1 MSEEGGEV
9 PVATIDDVA
18 AAVLTV
24 LGRMTTKKLQKLV
37 YYSQAWHLARNG
49 VRLFPDEIQA
59 WREGPVV
66 RTLYDRHRTKYEV
79 HTWPDGDPTRLRD
92 DELTTVRWVAATYGR
107 FSAESLSRM
116 THAES
121 PWRVAR
127 GLVPEGE
134 PSQAPISDDIMR
146 NFYANQVVEPDV
158 AVALA
163 AASSAIEGVELD
175 DAWQEQLRQVADG
188 RVTAEELIQREIGQ
202 HLSDR

>member
-1 MSEEGGEV
+1 M
-9 PVATIDDVA
+9 ATIDDVA
-18 AAVLTV
+18 AAVV
-24 LGRMTTKKLQKLV
+24 VMLGRMTTKKLQKLV
-37 YYSQAWHLARNG
+37 YYSQAWHLTRHG

-66 RTLYDRHRTKYEV
+66 RELYVKHRTRYEIQ
-79 HTWPDGDPTRLRD
+79 TWPDGDPTRLGD
-92 DELTTVRWVAATYGR
+92 DELDTVRWVAATYGG

-127 GLVPEGE
+127 GLTPQNE
-134 PSQAPISDDIMR
+134 PSQALISDDIMR

-163 AASSAIEGVELD
+163 AASSAIEGIELD
-175 DAWQEQLRQVADG
+175 DTWQEELRKVADG
-188 RVTAEELIQREIGQ
+188 RMTADELIQREIGQ

>member
-1 MSEEGGEV
+1 M
-9 PVATIDDVA
+9 ATIDDVA
-18 AAVLTV
+18 AAVLTM

-37 YYSQAWHLARNG
+37 YYSQAWHLARHG
-49 VRLFPDEIQA
+49 ARLFPDEIQA

-66 RTLYDRHRTKYEV
+66 KKLYDGHRTKCAIQ
-79 HTWPDGDPTRLRD
+79 TWPDGNAARLGE
-92 DELTTVRWVAATYGR
+92 DELATVRWVVTTYGG

-134 PSQAPISDDIMR
+134 PSQAAISDDIMR

-175 DAWQEQLRQVADG
+175 DAWQEELRHVADG
-188 RVTAEELIQREIGQ
+188 RMTADELIQREIGQ

>member
-1 MSEEGGEV
+1 M
-9 PVATIDDVA
+9 ATIDDVA
-18 AAVLTV
+18 AAILTM

-37 YYSQAWHLARNG
+37 YYSQAWHLARHG

-66 RTLYDRHRTKYEV
+66 GKLYDRHRNKYEIR
-79 HTWPDGDPTRLRD
+79 TWPDGDPARLGHN
-92 DELTTVRWVAATYGR
+92 ELATVRWVATTYGR
-107 FSAESLSRM
+107 FSAERLSRM

-127 GLVPEGE
+127 GLLSEGE
-134 PSQAPISDDIMR
+134 PSQTPISDDIMR

-163 AASSAIEGVELD
+163 AANSAIEGVELD
-175 DAWQEQLRQVADG
+175 DAWQEELRKVADG
-188 RVTAEELIQREIGQ
+188 RMKADELIQREVGRY
-202 HLSDR
+202 LSD

>member
-1 MSEEGGEV
+1 
-9 PVATIDDVA
+9 VATVDDVA
-18 AAVLTV
+18 AALLTM

-37 YYSQAWHLARNG
+37 YYSQAWHLARHG

-66 RTLYDRHRTKYEV
+66 RKLYDRHRTRYEIRA
-79 HTWPDGDPTRLRD
+79 WPDGAPARLRD
-92 DELTTVRWVAATYGR
+92 DQSATVRWVAATYGG

-127 GLVPEGE
+127 GLLQEDE
-134 PSQAPISDDIMR
+134 PSQTPISDDIMR
-146 NFYANQVVEPDV
+146 SFYANQVVEPDV

-175 DAWQEQLRQVADG
+175 DAWQEELRKVADG
-188 RVTAEELIQREIGQ
+188 RVRADELIQREVGQ
-202 HLSDR
+202 HLDDR

>member
-1 MSEEGGEV
+1 M
-9 PVATIDDVA
+9 ATIDDVA
-18 AAVLTV
+18 AAILTM

-37 YYSQAWHLARNG
+37 YYSQAWQLARHG

-66 RTLYDRHRTKYEV
+66 RKLYDRHRTPYEIR
-79 HTWPDGDPTRLRD
+79 TWPDGDPARLGD
-92 DELTTVRWVAATYGR
+92 DELATVRWVATTYGR

-127 GLVPEGE
+127 GLLPEGE
-134 PSQAPISDDIMR
+134 PSQTPISDDIMR

-163 AASSAIEGVELD
+163 AANSAIEGVELD
-175 DAWQEQLRQVADG
+175 DAWQEELRKVADG
-188 RVTAEELIQREIGQ
+188 RVRADELIQREVGR

>member
-1 MSEEGGEV
+1 M
-9 PVATIDDVA
+9 ATIDDVA
-18 AAVLTV
+18 AAVLTM

-37 YYSQAWHLARNG
+37 YYSQAWHLARYG

-66 RTLYDRHRTKYEV
+66 RRLYDRHRTKYEIRS
-79 HTWPDGDPTRLRD
+79 WSDGDPTRLD
-92 DELTTVRWVAATYGR
+92 GNELATVRWVVATYGG

-127 GLVPEGE
+127 GLVPENE
-134 PSQAPISDDIMR
+134 PSQAPIPDDIMR

-163 AASSAIEGVELD
+163 AASSAIEGIELD
-175 DAWQEQLRQVADG
+175 DAWQEELRQVADG
-188 RVTAEELIQREIGQ
+188 RMTADELIQREIGQ
-202 HLSDR
+202 YPSDR